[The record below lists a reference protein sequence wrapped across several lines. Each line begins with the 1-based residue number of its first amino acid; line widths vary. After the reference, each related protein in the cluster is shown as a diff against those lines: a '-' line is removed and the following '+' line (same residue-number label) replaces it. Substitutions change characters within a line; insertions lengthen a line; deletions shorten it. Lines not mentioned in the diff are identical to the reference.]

1 MIEGITGLPGG
12 GKTLYAVRRLLEAKN
27 KGRDVLANFHS
38 RTGSWRFGLW
48 SEVASAGNC
57 LAVIDEAHMWFSAR
71 NWTKTQQHEL
81 AVFQQSRKEGLDLL
95 WIAQH
100 ENRVDV
106 AVREV
111 TAFLWRCRRV
121 GRFIVCRQTTPDDPK
136 QVTGRKIFRIDPG
149 LYQHYFTEERIGD
162 RDGTG
167 YGFGGGDAYR
177 SDADAARRYGSGPQM
192 GAGCRLLPNFF
203 RVEFPDRVRWI
214 GVNEPDWSSVVGVAV
229 RAWSTLGVS
238 KDPVELVGTFYR
250 GHDGR
255 LVEIAADGELVPAL
269 AELSLVGAG
278 VALLSRAVKSVSATP
293 SGLDRPETRR
303 ATAGGRV
310 LGGAA
315 RGR

>member
-12 GKTLYAVRRLLEAKN
+12 GKTLFAVRRLLAAKQA
-27 KGRDVLANFHS
+27 GRDTLANFHS

-48 SEVASAGNC
+48 MDIATAGNC

-71 NWTKTQQHEL
+71 SWTKTQQLEL

-121 GRFIVCRQTTPDDPK
+121 GKWIIARQFTPDDPK
-136 QVTGRKIFRIDPG
+136 HTTGRRIFRIDPG

-167 YGFGGGDAYR
+167 YAFGGSDAYR
-177 SDADAARRYGSGPQM
+177 AGADAAARYGTGPAM
-192 GAGCRLLPNFF
+192 GPGCRLLPNFF
-203 RVEFPDRVRWI
+203 RVEFPTGAEWLAVGDIRW
-214 GVNEPDWSSVVGVAV
+214 SAAVGEAV
-229 RAWSTLGVS
+229 RAWQLLGRPREAVS
-238 KDPVELVGTFYR
+238 IVSTFYR
-250 GHDGR
+250 GADGR
-255 LVEIAADGELVPAL
+255 MVEIAADGDLVPAL
-269 AELSLVGAG
+269 AEVGLVGAA
-278 VALLSRAVKSVSATP
+278 VELFSRTAKGLAGHA
-293 SGLDRPETRR
+293 SGTDRPATRR
-303 ATAGGRV
+303 AASNGRA
-310 LGGAA
+310 LGGVV
-315 RGR
+315 RGA